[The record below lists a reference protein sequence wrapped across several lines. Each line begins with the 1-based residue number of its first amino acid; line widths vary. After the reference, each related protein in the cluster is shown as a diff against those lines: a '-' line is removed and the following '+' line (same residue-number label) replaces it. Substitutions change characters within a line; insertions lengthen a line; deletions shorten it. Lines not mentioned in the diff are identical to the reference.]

1 MNVELSMVQ
10 MTLMVK
16 KGLNPMTAL
25 EAVTI
30 NAARACGLED
40 RVGSL
45 EPGKDADIVIWST
58 RNSSKISIK
67 SAPGSGYPCGAFV
80 PERSSFL

>member
-25 EAVTI
+25 KAVTI

-45 EPGKDADIVIWST
+45 EPGKDADIVIWDGDPFNFYT
-58 RNSSKISIK
+58 
-67 SAPGSGYPCGAFV
+67 SAATVLIEGNVVYQKQQ
-80 PERSSFL
+80 